1 MQTKSLIIKGI
12 KTSYLELGKGK
23 PLLFFHGHRSDALRW
38 EGILRELAKKYKV
51 YAPDLPG
58 FGKSNQLPTS
68 HKIENYLPYLLEFV
82 KQLGLSHFVLVGA
95 SLGAVFAS
103 LLSREIPEKIEKIVL
118 LGPIFDSTVLTIP
131 KRKYLAAFFLLSTF
145 PRSRL
150 MVELI
155 DYLIGSDRIFKN
167 FLKLIFPPEQ
177 RTSELLDYEA
187 KQWRVMSIKV
197 WAETLRSLLTFKFP
211 NRGIQVKSET
221 TLVFS
226 EKDQYMDVSSAI
238 KNFSQIFP
246 NNKVVIIPGL
256 NHVPK
261 GELSAVLKLPKVKRL
276 LEEV

>member
-12 KTSYLELGKGK
+12 KISYLELGEGK
-23 PLLFFHGHRSDALRW
+23 PLLFLHGHRSDALRW
-38 EGILRELAKKYKV
+38 EGILKELAKKYKV

-58 FGKSNQLPTS
+58 FGQSDQLRT
-68 HKIENYLPYLLEFV
+68 HRIEDYLPYLLEFET
-82 KQLGLSHFVLVGA
+82 QLGFSKFILAGA

-131 KRKYLAAFFLLSTF
+131 KRKYLAALFLLSTF

-150 MVELI
+150 MVGLI
-155 DYLIGSDRIFKN
+155 DYLISSDRIFKN